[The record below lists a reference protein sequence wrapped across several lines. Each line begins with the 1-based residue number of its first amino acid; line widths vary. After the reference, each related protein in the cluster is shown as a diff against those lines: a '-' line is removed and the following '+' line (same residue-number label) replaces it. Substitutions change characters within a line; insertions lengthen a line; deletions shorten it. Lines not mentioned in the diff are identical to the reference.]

1 LGHLLRFLL
10 EVKWFRVHKLL
21 CKKVLGEWGRG
32 RGEGGGALRYIS
44 DGKVQNPFL
53 VLKFAIWTF
62 CGD

>member
-1 LGHLLRFLL
+1 M
-10 EVKWFRVHKLL
+10 
-21 CKKVLGEWGRG
+21 CKSPRGVGKGEGEGGGG